1 MGSGRQVVL
10 TELKATSMSVVVER
24 CVDGMNCMLAETRD
38 KPLFPHFAISEKET
52 IGS

>member
-1 MGSGRQVVL
+1 MR
-10 TELKATSMSVVVER
+10 VVEGR

-38 KPLFPHFAISEKET
+38 KPLFLHFAISEKET